1 MNLFWQAAFPPYWN
15 LLLSSRCWKKISL
28 DTENLKNYKRV
39 SNLPFLSKVTQ
50 QIALLQ
56 LSHRLES
63 NNLLYS
69 LQFAYCPDHNT
80 ETVLLNIVSDLLA
93 APDINHISLLSLP
106 IRRFWHYRPLHSTH
120 QTPPYFW
127 HFWHCSVLVSF
138 IPLWLNSGHLCQ
150 WCCLHS
156 SGLKLPCPPGV
167 SAWSYSLCPLHSS
180 YFWDCILSLHLISLF
195 F

>member
-1 MNLFWQAAFPPYWN
+1 MHRQIFRSACKLVNKIVQKAKSTFYNTKMRTDPSSLLAELTDDLLPSFTLAINESLLTGSFPSVLKSAVVKP
-15 LLLSSRCWKKISL
+15 LLKKKKKKKSL
-28 DTENLKNYKRV
+28 DTENFKNYKRV

-56 LSHRLES
+56 LSQCLES

-106 IRRFWHYRPLHSTH
+106 IRRF
-120 QTPPYFW
+120 
-127 HFWHCSVLVSF
+127 
-138 IPLWLNSGHLCQ
+138 
-150 WCCLHS
+150 
-156 SGLKLPCPPGV
+156 
-167 SAWSYSLCPLHSS
+167 
-180 YFWDCILSLHLISLF
+180 
-195 F
+195 

>member
-15 LLLSSRCWKKISL
+15 LLLSSRCWKKKKKKKSL

-56 LSHRLES
+56 LSQCLES
-63 NNLLYS
+63 NNHLYS

-127 HFWHCSVLVSF
+127 HFWHCSVLV
-138 IPLWLNSGHLCQ
+138 LWLNSDRLYQ
-150 WCCLHS
+150 WCFLRFC
-156 SGLKLPCPPGV
+156 GLQLRCPTGI
-167 SAWSYSLCPLHSS
+167 STWYYSLCPLH
-180 YFWDCILSLHLISLF
+180 
-195 F
+195 